1 MDASSPPPTGLAFW
15 TLPIVAGLCS
25 SDFQERQRLCHDPPS
40 LAALSLAMGAD
51 TQAQLQLF
59 ESHLADLALVS
70 AASGV
75 PPPSQWEPPRAVL
88 HVRTSPAEYFTL
100 AKLLFAIVDWRE
112 LLLKLLSAIR
122 GQVVRK
128 QCQAGAARHF

>member
-1 MDASSPPPTGLAFW
+1 MDASSPPPTGLAFR
-15 TLPIVAGLCS
+15 TLPIAAGLCS
-25 SDFQERQRLCHDPPS
+25 SDFQEWQRLCHDPPP
-40 LAALSLAMGAD
+40 LAALSLGAD

-75 PPPSQWEPPRAVL
+75 QPPSQWEPPRAVL

-100 AKLLFAIVDWRE
+100 AKLLFAIADWRE
-112 LLLKLLSAIR
+112 LLLQLLSAIR

>member
-25 SDFQERQRLCHDPPS
+25 SDFQEWQRLCHDPPS
-40 LAALSLAMGAD
+40 LAALSLGAD

-70 AASGV
+70 AASDIPLQLRPVFDFDYRVQSSLSGLPL
-75 PPPSQWEPPRAVL
+75 PPNKAVL
-88 HVRTSPAEYFTL
+88 AVVN
-100 AKLLFAIVDWRE
+100 AKE
-112 LLLKLLSAIR
+112 LLLQLMSTIR
-122 GQVVRK
+122 GQVAGK
-128 QCQAGAARHF
+128 QRQAGAARRS

>member
-15 TLPIVAGLCS
+15 ALPIVAGLCS
-25 SDFQERQRLCHDPPS
+25 SDFQEWQRLCHDPPS
-40 LAALSLAMGAD
+40 LAALSLGAD

-88 HVRTSPAEYFTL
+88 HVRSSPAEYFTL
-100 AKLLFAIVDWRE
+100 AKLFFAIVDWRE
-112 LLLKLLSAIR
+112 LLLQLLSAFR
-122 GQVVRK
+122 GQVAGK
-128 QCQAGAARHF
+128 QWQAGAARQS